1 MTPKPVPV
9 SPAERAELQ
18 AALRRVYRLT
28 YRQQVR
34 LLNTVRLYV
43 TDFGG
48 EDELDDQLKERADGL
63 AAMRKVAQH
72 LKLPAGTAP
81 NSAQYRVA
89 AAKLGLDDWKV
100 NRFQTVFGRWR
111 FAEDEYEGRRVRE
124 TPGQKALRRATTG
137 REREHED
144 YLAGVEQWLDDIKPA
159 ATTMDD
165 YNTYRAAVNPGRVR
179 AGELPLV
186 VAGTVTMQLK
196 LSWSDV
202 LTCARG
208 EVSLDK
214 MLARLAEVDVRK
226 HAGSLALVG
235 MAAIVRLTGEPEG
248 TLRTAVDRGT
258 FPAPVARIGEHTAW
272 HLGDVRAWSAKKTWP
287 HRPQMAWQNR
297 TLDTR
302 SLAERMGRRPDWMWA
317 VMHRYPHRVPP
328 FAGRVGR
335 ARYWL
340 LKDVEAFEKKQG
352 ADGAEK

>member
-1 MTPKPVPV
+1 MAPPPVPV

-48 EDELDDQLKERADGL
+48 EDELDDQLNERADGL

-72 LKLPAGTAP
+72 LKLPGGTAP

-100 NRFQTVFGRWR
+100 NRFQKVFGRWR
-111 FAEDEYEGRRVRE
+111 FAEDEYLGRRVRE

-165 YNTYRAAVNPGRVR
+165 YNNYRAAVNPQRVR
-179 AGELPLV
+179 SGEPPLV
-186 VAGTVTMQLK
+186 LAGTVAVKLK
-196 LSWSDV
+196 MPWSDV

-208 EVSLDK
+208 EVSLDE

-226 HAGSLALVG
+226 DAGSLALVG
-235 MAAIVRLTGEPEG
+235 MAAIARLTGEPEN
-248 TLRTAVDRGT
+248 TLRAAVDRGT
-258 FPAPVARIGEHTAW
+258 FPAAVARIGEHAAW
-272 HLGDVRAWSAKKTWP
+272 HLKDVRAWSAKKTWP
-287 HRPQMAWQNR
+287 RRPEMAWQNQI
-297 TLDTR
+297 LDTR

-317 VMHRYPHRVPP
+317 VLHRSPHRVPAP
-328 FAGRVGR
+328 AGRVGA

-340 LKDVEAFEKKQG
+340 LKDVEAFETKQG
-352 ADGAEK
+352 ADAAQT